1 VEAQLLSH
9 LFNASMACFWK
20 HSAPH
25 SRAERRESANPLAA
39 GGFDLDIVMR
49 SRERE
54 GSHDA
59 QNGSDF
65 PSIIYAAFRIAFSP
79 NPARQGGNKVK

>member
-1 VEAQLLSH
+1 MEAQLLSH

-39 GGFDLDIVMR
+39 GGFDLEIVMR

-65 PSIIYAAFRIAFSP
+65 PSIMQLFVLRSRLIQPDKAEIR
-79 NPARQGGNKVK
+79 